1 MLEIKE
7 SNLKLLKQIIV
18 GGRKK
23 GLEEEIHICEWWTL
37 YGRKTK
43 LSAFLEVFGPLVKK
57 YPREGDEDEGMIRNQ
72 TLWGFYFILEAG
84 QRLPRLGILN

>member
-23 GLEEEIHICEWWTL
+23 GLEEEIHICE
-37 YGRKTK
+37 
-43 LSAFLEVFGPLVKK
+43 
-57 YPREGDEDEGMIRNQ
+57 
-72 TLWGFYFILEAG
+72 
-84 QRLPRLGILN
+84 